1 MEGSLTQ
8 VLKDGYKS
16 TRKEGR
22 VVTRLGTESLTFV
35 PIKASKM
42 GKKWFWVLLLVP
54 FLGLSQSKRKI
65 RIEAEKQKA
74 AVISNLQSHIG
85 YLASDVLEGRR
96 TGTAGAN
103 AAMEYL
109 VKQYELMGIAPKG
122 TTGYVQKFEINE
134 GLQIDASTHFT
145 LNDKSLLLEKDFFPL
160 ANSASVNIT
169 GKPAMALHEKGQPW
183 FFDIKETLEENKT
196 NPHFDLE
203 AWIKKEVT
211 TAAAKGAT
219 AFILYNTASI
229 VDNILFNKNDKSAA
243 FPVPVIYLTPTGL
256 QYFTD
261 PSATLQIDLAVRI
274 LEKKRPASNVA
285 AFIDNG
291 AATTVIVGAHYD
303 HLGYNEDKN
312 ALDTG
317 HVIHNGA
324 DDNASGTAAL
334 LEIARLLKQ
343 KSPTHNNYL
352 FLHFSGEELG
362 LLGSKYWIENPTM
375 PGAINYMMNMDM
387 VGRYDTSHKLTVGGY
402 GTSSKWRNIWK
413 ATSTPLIVKF
423 DSTGS
428 GPSDHASFYRAG
440 VPVQFFFTGSHPD
453 YHKATDDADKI
464 NYDATAQIVTL
475 AYQIMGI
482 TDSLPKLDFIK
493 TTEPQMGR
501 STKFTVSLGVIPDYG
516 YSGTGMRIDGV
527 SPGKLAEKL
536 GLQAGD
542 VLLQLGEYKF
552 VDVNSYMQTLGK
564 FKKGDQ
570 TVLRIKRGTEEINIS
585 VSF

>member
-1 MEGSLTQ
+1 
-8 VLKDGYKS
+8 
-16 TRKEGR
+16 
-22 VVTRLGTESLTFV
+22 
-35 PIKASKM
+35 M
-42 GKKWFWVLLLVP
+42 GKHWFWVLLLVP

-65 RIEAEKQKA
+65 RIEAEKQKLA
-74 AVISNLQSHIG
+74 LISNLKSHIG
-85 YLASDVLEGRR
+85 YLASDALEGRR
-96 TGTAGAN
+96 TGTAGAT
-103 AAMEYL
+103 AAMDYL
-109 VKQYELMGIAPKG
+109 VKQYERMGIVAKG
-122 TTGYVQKFEINE
+122 SSGYLQKFEINE
-134 GLQIDASTHFT
+134 GLQIEPSTHFKVNNIQ
-145 LNDKSLLLEKDFFPL
+145 LKIEKDFFPI
-160 ANSASVNIT
+160 ATSASTTVSGN
-169 GKPAMALHEKGQPW
+169 PAMALQEKGQPW
-183 FFDIKETLEENKT
+183 FKDMKETLEENKS
-196 NPHFDLE
+196 NPHFDIE

-211 TAAAKGAT
+211 TAASKGST
-219 AFILYNTASI
+219 AFIMYNTGTV
-229 VDNILFNKNDKSAA
+229 VDNILFNKNDKTAPFSI
-243 FPVPVIYLTPTGL
+243 PVIYLTQVGL

-261 PSATLQIDLAVRI
+261 PSATLEVDIAVR
-274 LEKKRPASNVA
+274 LSEKKRPATNVA
-285 AFIDNG
+285 AYINNG
-291 AATTVIVGAHYD
+291 AANTIVIGAHYD
-303 HLGYNEDKN
+303 HLGFNEDKN

-334 LEIARLLKQ
+334 LEIARLLQQ
-343 KSPTHNNYL
+343 KPPVHNNYL

-375 PGAINYMMNMDM
+375 VGSINYMLNMDM

-402 GTSSKWRNIWK
+402 GTSSKWSSIWK
-413 ATSTPLIVKF
+413 LANTPLVVKF

-453 YHKATDDADKI
+453 YHKASDDADKI
-464 NYDATAQIVTL
+464 NYEATAQIVTL

-536 GLQAGD
+536 GLKAGD
-542 VLLQLGEYKF
+542 ILLQLGDYKF
-552 VDVNSYMQTLGK
+552 VDVNSYMQTLSK

-570 TVLRIKRGTEEINIS
+570 TELRIKRGTEEINIP
-585 VSF
+585 VTF

>member
-1 MEGSLTQ
+1 
-8 VLKDGYKS
+8 
-16 TRKEGR
+16 
-22 VVTRLGTESLTFV
+22 
-35 PIKASKM
+35 M

-65 RIEAEKQKA
+65 RIEAEKQRA
-74 AVISNLQSHIG
+74 ALILNLKSHIG
-85 YLASDVLEGRR
+85 YLASDALEGRR
-96 TGTAGAN
+96 TGTAGAD
-103 AAMEYL
+103 AAKDYL
-109 VKQYELMGIAPKG
+109 VNQYTQMGIGAKG
-122 TTGYVQKFEINE
+122 TSGYLQKFEINE
-134 GLQIDASTHFT
+134 GLQMDPSTHFT
-145 LNDKSLLLEKDFFPL
+145 VNNIQLKIEKDFFPL
-160 ANSASVNIT
+160 ATSASAQVT
-169 GKPAMALHEKGQPW
+169 GKPAMALQEKAQPW
-183 FFDIKETLEENKT
+183 FKDIKETLEENKS
-196 NPHFDLE
+196 NPHFDVE
-203 AWIKKEVT
+203 AWIKNEVT
-211 TAAAKGAT
+211 TAAVKGAT
-219 AFILYNTASI
+219 AFILYNTGSI
-229 VDNILFNKNDKSAA
+229 VDNIQFNKNDKSAA
-243 FPVPVIYLTPTGL
+243 FSIPVIYLTASGL
-256 QYFTD
+256 LYFTD
-261 PSATLQIDLAVRI
+261 PSATLNIQLNVQIV
-274 LEKKRPASNVA
+274 EKKRAATNVA
-285 AFIDNG
+285 AYINNG
-291 AATTVIVGAHYD
+291 AANTVVIGAHYD

-334 LEIARLLKQ
+334 LEIARLLHQ

-362 LLGSKYWIENPTM
+362 LLGSKYWIENPTTT
-375 PGAINYMMNMDM
+375 GSINYMINMDM

-402 GTSSKWRNIWK
+402 GTSSKWSQIWK
-413 ATSTPLIVKF
+413 AVSTPLVVKF

-453 YHKATDDADKI
+453 YHKASDDADKI
-464 NYDATAQIVTL
+464 NYEATAQIVTL
-475 AYQIMGI
+475 AYQMMGI

-493 TTEPQMGR
+493 TTETQMGR

-536 GLQAGD
+536 GLKAGD
-542 VLLQLGEYKF
+542 ILLQLGDYKF
-552 VDVNSYMQTLGK
+552 VDVNSYMQTLSK

-570 TVLRIKRGTEEINIS
+570 TELRIKRGSEEKNIP

>member
-1 MEGSLTQ
+1 
-8 VLKDGYKS
+8 
-16 TRKEGR
+16 
-22 VVTRLGTESLTFV
+22 
-35 PIKASKM
+35 M

-54 FLGLSQSKRKI
+54 FFGLSQSKRKI
-65 RIEAEKQKA
+65 RIEAEKQNA
-74 AVISNLQSHIG
+74 ALISNLKSHIG
-85 YLASDVLEGRR
+85 YLASDALEGRR
-96 TGTAGAN
+96 TGTAGAD
-103 AAMEYL
+103 AAMVYL
-109 VKQYELMGIAPKG
+109 VKQYQQLGIGPKG
-122 TTGYVQKFEINE
+122 TSGYLQKFEINE
-134 GLQIDASTHFT
+134 GLQLDPSTHFT
-145 LNDKSLLLEKDFFPL
+145 VNNIQLKIEKDFFPL
-160 ANSASVNIT
+160 ANSASISIT

-183 FFDIKETLEENKT
+183 FKDIKETLEENKS
-196 NPHFDLE
+196 NPHFDIE

-211 TAAAKGAT
+211 AAAAKGAT
-219 AFILYNTASI
+219 TFILYNTGSI
-229 VDNILFNKNDKSAA
+229 VDNILFNKNDKTDVFSI
-243 FPVPVIYLTPTGL
+243 PVIYITQAGL
-256 QYFTD
+256 QHFSD
-261 PSATLQIDLAVRI
+261 PSATLNIQLKVQIA
-274 LEKKRPASNVA
+274 EKKRPATNVA
-285 AFIDNG
+285 AFINNG
-291 AATTVIVGAHYD
+291 AANTIVIGAHYD
-303 HLGYNEDKN
+303 HLGFNEDKN

-334 LEIARLLKQ
+334 LEIARLLQQ
-343 KSPTHNNYL
+343 KSPTQNNYL

-362 LLGSKYWIENPTM
+362 LLGSKYWIENPTTT
-375 PGAINYMMNMDM
+375 GSINYMLNMDM

-402 GTSSKWRNIWK
+402 GTSSKWSNIWK
-413 ATSTPLIVKF
+413 LASTPLLVKF

-453 YHKATDDADKI
+453 YHKASDDADKI
-464 NYDATAQIVTL
+464 NYEATAQIVKL

-536 GLQAGD
+536 GLKAGD
-542 VLLQLGEYKF
+542 ILLQLGDYKF
-552 VDVNSYMQTLGK
+552 VDVNSYMQTLSK

-570 TVLRIKRGTEEINIS
+570 TQLRIKRGTDEINIS
-585 VSF
+585 VTF